1 MQCLA
6 GLAEWLLRLILRI
19 AVEGL
24 RLLCVLQGIGKSV
37 RNLCEYP
44 TLSVALWV
52 QSLVCIL
59 I

>member
-1 MQCLA
+1 MQSRA

-37 RNLCEYP
+37 RNFCEYSP
-44 TLSVALWV
+44 LSVLLGYNLQYV
-52 QSLVCIL
+52 Y
-59 I
+59 